1 MTTAPGK
8 RCGLHAGAAVWLGLL
23 AALGA
28 APVGA
33 AGCAPGTVDLR
44 GPWGQARFSVEIA
57 DTPAER
63 AQGLMRRDS
72 LPASSGMLFIYESA
86 RNASFWMKNTL
97 IPLDMVFADP
107 TGLVTRVHSNAIP
120 QDLTSIDGG
129 AGVLMVL
136 EINGGLA
143 KKLGISVGTQ
153 LRYPTIDGSVAAWP
167 CN

>member
-1 MTTAPGK
+1 MTTATGK

-143 KKLGISVGTQ
+143 EKLGISEGTQ